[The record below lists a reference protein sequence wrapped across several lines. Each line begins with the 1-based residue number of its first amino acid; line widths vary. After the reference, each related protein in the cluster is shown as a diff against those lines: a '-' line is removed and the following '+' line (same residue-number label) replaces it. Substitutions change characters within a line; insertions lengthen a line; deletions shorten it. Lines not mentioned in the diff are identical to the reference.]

1 MKNNQK
7 MEFKLIFIKEDAIG
21 KKLDLKMPRY
31 IPETPLDTFPI
42 LYLNEEKKEQQ
53 DLDTKVYNSK
63 DIFVSPIVG
72 IQKNQKV
79 TGVQDSESFGSYHRF
94 EKQQQKETDKRKLKK
109 EFDLLDSQDYLNILD
124 NSYKTKQQDD
134 LGFDFDVDESLDDA
148 PVSTR
153 GNLEPI
159 YSEEDYQRYNLEQ
172 SEDLTA
178 TYEYPVEEKQVEVKP
193 EIIKEEI
200 IEEPVKPHL
209 EEKEVEPQNSKEDL
223 LDEMSMDEVIE
234 QHRITRTIEP
244 VKKEIPT
251 KPYRHKKYIV
261 PPLNLLRKN
270 SGEILIDNK
279 WAQEK
284 QDIINKVFAEFN
296 YGAKAIGYKI
306 GPTVTL
312 FLIDIEPGTDVNKLN
327 SFSNTLQMRLKAMS
341 LRIQSP
347 IIGFDCAGVEI
358 ANAERTNVLLGN
370 LVDNKEFLNS
380 PNKLQFPLGLNVNGE
395 VAYAD
400 VEKMPHGL
408 LAGRTGSGKSV
419 CMNTMIVSLIYRN
432 SPEELRFIMIDPKT
446 VELTP
451 YSDIPHLAMPVITE
465 AKKAAT
471 AFKWAC
477 EEMDRRFFLFS
488 QFKVRNI
495 DGYNQVMR
503 RNNNQILP
511 KIIIVIDELADL
523 MLVVGAEI
531 ETYIMRLGAK
541 ARAAGIHVILATQRP
556 STDVIKGTMKNNVP
570 TRIAFKV
577 SSPTDSTTI
586 LDHGGAEKLL
596 GKGDMLYKTEYGEER
611 IQGAFVD
618 DDEINAVV
626 SFLAENNEQVYLI
639 DDESLNQK
647 VIEIEEADD
656 NDDMFEEVAY
666 FCVRNKTAST
676 NQIQKTFNMSFN
688 RADRIMQKLEKL
700 GIVSSTVRGKSRE
713 VIVNEDKLNDILDNR

>member
-1 MKNNQK
+1 
-7 MEFKLIFIKEDAIG
+7 
-21 KKLDLKMPRY
+21 
-31 IPETPLDTFPI
+31 
-42 LYLNEEKKEQQ
+42 
-53 DLDTKVYNSK
+53 
-63 DIFVSPIVG
+63 
-72 IQKNQKV
+72 
-79 TGVQDSESFGSYHRF
+79 
-94 EKQQQKETDKRKLKK
+94 
-109 EFDLLDSQDYLNILD
+109 
-124 NSYKTKQQDD
+124 
-134 LGFDFDVDESLDDA
+134 
-148 PVSTR
+148 
-153 GNLEPI
+153 
-159 YSEEDYQRYNLEQ
+159 
-172 SEDLTA
+172 
-178 TYEYPVEEKQVEVKP
+178 
-193 EIIKEEI
+193 
-200 IEEPVKPHL
+200 
-209 EEKEVEPQNSKEDL
+209 
-223 LDEMSMDEVIE
+223 
-234 QHRITRTIEP
+234 
-244 VKKEIPT
+244 
-251 KPYRHKKYIV
+251 
-261 PPLNLLRKN
+261 
-270 SGEILIDNK
+270 
-279 WAQEK
+279 
-284 QDIINKVFAEFN
+284 
-296 YGAKAIGYKI
+296 
-306 GPTVTL
+306 
-312 FLIDIEPGTDVNKLN
+312 
-327 SFSNTLQMRLKAMS
+327 
-341 LRIQSP
+341 
-347 IIGFDCAGVEI
+347 
-358 ANAERTNVLLGN
+358 
-370 LVDNKEFLNS
+370 
-380 PNKLQFPLGLNVNGE
+380 
-395 VAYAD
+395 
-400 VEKMPHGL
+400 
-408 LAGRTGSGKSV
+408 
-419 CMNTMIVSLIYRN
+419 
-432 SPEELRFIMIDPKT
+432 
-446 VELTP
+446 
-451 YSDIPHLAMPVITE
+451 MPVITE